1 MFVKVRIISL
11 VNVICTQIIQSY
23 CFKGMNRRSLG
34 AHTGQVKG
42 MQAGA
47 KFQFDMLDII
57 NNEPH

>member
-23 CFKGMNRRSLG
+23 CFRRSLG

-57 NNEPH
+57 NNEPR